1 METVQEKILALARRA
16 RRASFALG
24 QLSTE
29 AKNAALTAVAAALHA
44 HRADITA
51 ANARDLDK
59 ARAANLAPALIDR
72 LTLDESR
79 MDAMIA
85 GVRKVVDLPD
95 PVGVVRKTITRENGM
110 TIKKVSVPLGV
121 LAVVFE
127 SRPNVFVDT
136 AALTL
141 KSGNAV
147 ILRGGK
153 EAFETNAALAK
164 AVTEGLKS
172 LASATDLSDAV
183 LFVDTLDHQAVTEL
197 VRAVGLVDVAIPRG
211 GERLIRAMCEAA
223 LVPVLKHYK
232 GVCHVYVDEKADL
245 AMALSILDNAKT
257 QRPGVCNAAECLLV
271 HERLAPLFLPMVRA
285 WAKDKGVGLHGD
297 VEKWKSGRVEKCGG
311 EEVEKLKGGK
321 VEECEIDW
329 GREFLALEMNVGV
342 VRDVDAAIEH
352 INRYGSHHSDCIV
365 TNDEAAARAFLRG
378 VDSACVYHNVS
389 TRFTDGA
396 QFGMGAEI
404 GISTDKLHARGPM
417 GLEELTT
424 YKYVIT
430 GDGLI
435 RKG

>member
-29 AKNAALTAVAAALHA
+29 AKNAALTAVADALHA
-44 HRADITA
+44 HRADIAA

-164 AVTEGLKS
+164 AVAEGLQS
-172 LASATDLSDAV
+172 LASAPDLSDAV

-285 WAKDKGVGLHGD
+285 WAKDKGVGLHG
-297 VEKWKSGRVEKCGG
+297 VEKWKSGRVEKCG
-311 EEVEKLKGGK
+311 EVEELKSGR
-321 VEECEIDW
+321 VEECEVDW